1 MEDRVALEILLS
13 ALVACPRTSALWLV
27 LETNWFLRD
36 CAPAWFAFAGHWRPE
51 SLPLLRAM
59 RSRNGNALIA
69 TWLNE
74 PHQARL
80 FIECDYDW
88 RLPRYRSISEIRF
101 LLAKSL
107 RLRVVST
114 FDGASRPI
122 DEQQA
127 ERRTDQLRALT
138 ADILQDP
145 AGTRPINP
153 PSWVEPPAF
162 LYQTELTVRL
172 AGRNSDYG
180 QTAVA
185 FRSLAVRCAF
195 LYGRTETD
203 ESDWRLLARVAAD
216 MIPPWVRRAI
226 EYLSAAPDHKAET
239 RTLARVMG
247 IEPSHHPECV
257 RLYRA
262 GLFTWNQSAQIWG
275 LALEHIRGIT
285 DIVAGCAFE
294 PLATTTS
301 HSVHR

>member
-1 MEDRVALEILLS
+1 MLDWSRRVDDLAFHLATQYRMEDRVALEILLS
-13 ALVACPRTSALWLV
+13 
-27 LETNWFLRD
+27 
-36 CAPAWFAFAGHWRPE
+36 
-51 SLPLLRAM
+51 
-59 RSRNGNALIA
+59 ALIA

-153 PSWVEPPAF
+153 PSWVEPPA
-162 LYQTELTVRL
+162 
-172 AGRNSDYG
+172 
-180 QTAVA
+180 
-185 FRSLAVRCAF
+185 
-195 LYGRTETD
+195 
-203 ESDWRLLARVAAD
+203 
-216 MIPPWVRRAI
+216 
-226 EYLSAAPDHKAET
+226 
-239 RTLARVMG
+239 
-247 IEPSHHPECV
+247 
-257 RLYRA
+257 
-262 GLFTWNQSAQIWG
+262 
-275 LALEHIRGIT
+275 
-285 DIVAGCAFE
+285 
-294 PLATTTS
+294 
-301 HSVHR
+301 